1 MGFSIWRRYVIAPHD
16 SPGFA
21 AVQPVQ
27 CTGLVHVLAVGLM
40 GIDMKMIVMEA
51 GRKIEV
57 IMAMAEKENGAIE
70 MMIGIVERGSVMVK
84 ITRNAIEEV
93 TIGMTS
99 TVEEVLM
106 MTNMAQEARAL
117 TEIMIIMLMMMV
129 SVHLG
134 MCLR

>member
-1 MGFSIWRRYVIAPHD
+1 VE
-16 SPGFA
+16 
-21 AVQPVQ
+21 
-27 CTGLVHVLAVGLM
+27 CTGLVHILAVGLM
-40 GIDMKMIVMEA
+40 VIDMKMIVMEA

-70 MMIGIVERGSVMVK
+70 MMIDIVEM
-84 ITRNAIEEV
+84 A
-93 TIGMTS
+93 IGMMS

-106 MTNMAQEARAL
+106 TTNMAQEAGAL
-117 TEIMIIMLMMMV
+117 TEIMIIIILTMMV